1 MPALLDITVPLYTFL
16 VMFAVGTSLTTADF
30 RRIVDAPGTVLLAS
44 LTHMLCLPL
53 AGMIV
58 IHFLS
63 LNAFVAAGVLLI
75 AACPSGSIANLYVY
89 LARANTA
96 LAVTLTGVSSL
107 AAIVTMPLVMLIF
120 ARYLP
125 AASGFRVPVAPLLG
139 GLVCFLLVPILL
151 GMRLRHQRPG
161 LVIRHERWLRRGSL
175 LLVAALV
182 AQILWQ
188 HQDAFARDLTQIL
201 MASVAMAG
209 LAILAGAV
217 AGRLLKLAHGDFWAV
232 VIWMMVQNLALAMTI
247 AVTVYGQPRFAA
259 FAVAYFLVQVPIAA
273 VLIGAC
279 RQHTGSYPLRPARP
293 EH

>member
-1 MPALLDITVPLYTFL
+1 
-16 VMFAVGTSLTTADF
+16 MFAVGTSLTAADF
-30 RRIVDAPGTVLLAS
+30 RRVVDAPGTIILAS
-44 LTHMLCLPL
+44 LTHMVCLPL
-53 AGMIV
+53 AGVIV
-58 IHFLS
+58 IHLLS
-63 LNAFVAAGVLLI
+63 LNTFVAAGVLLI

-89 LARANTA
+89 LARANPA
-96 LAVTLTGVSSL
+96 LTVTLTGVSSL
-107 AAIVTMPLVMLIF
+107 AAIVTMPLVMAGF
-120 ARYLP
+120 SSMLP
-125 AASGFRVPVAPLLG
+125 ATAPFHAPVFPLLRSL
-139 GLVCFLLVPILL
+139 GLFLLVPILL
-151 GMRLRHQRPG
+151 GMWLRHQRAE
-161 LVIRHERWLRRGSL
+161 LVVRHERWLRSGSL
-175 LLVAALV
+175 LLVAALI

-188 HQDAFARDLTQIL
+188 NQAAFTLDLAQIL

-247 AVTVYGQPRFAA
+247 AVTVYGQPRFAT

-279 RQHTGSYPLRPARP
+279 RQHTGNYPLRPARP